1 LGQNHGTSIGFRF
14 TKLGGRKVFFLD
26 NLPERIL
33 KAKLHAEKILVDQES
48 RIMEIT
54 EHNHAKVLQAFQE
67 EKVTTYH
74 LIGSTGYGLGD
85 SGREVLDRVMAKIL
99 GTEAALVRGQFVSGT
114 HAIAAALFG
123 VLRPGDHFIS
133 VSGDPY
139 DTLEEVI
146 GIRGEG
152 QGSLLDF
159 GVTYNS
165 IPLNEQGK
173 IQYSLFKD
181 VIRSNTKMLIIQR
194 SRGYAWRNSLSIA
207 EISELVKFVRTN
219 YPHLIIF
226 VDNCYGE
233 LVEKLEPGD
242 VGVDLLAGSLIKNL
256 GGSLAPT
263 GGYIAGKK
271 ELVDKA
277 AFRLTAPGIGG
288 EVGATY
294 AWQQHFFQ
302 GLFFSP
308 LTVSE
313 SIRGAI
319 FSAAFWQALGFEVN
333 PLPETPRTD
342 LIQAVKLGTKD
353 RMIAFCQGLQKGS
366 PIDSHILPIP
376 SGMPGYE
383 DEVIMA
389 GGTFIQGATS
399 EFSADGPLRDPF
411 IAYQQGGISMTYV
424 KFGNLLAA
432 QKLWQQGLLK

>member
-1 LGQNHGTSIGFRF
+1 
-14 TKLGGRKVFFLD
+14 VFFLD
-26 NLPERIL
+26 QLPESIQAAQ
-33 KAKLHAEKILVDQES
+33 KYAEKVLAEQEP
-48 RIMEIT
+48 RVLNIT
-54 EHNHAKVLQAFQE
+54 EHNHAKVLNAFQE

-74 LIGSTGYGLGD
+74 LQGSTGYGLGD
-85 SGREVLDRVMAKIL
+85 TGREVLDRVMARIL

-114 HAIAAALFG
+114 HAIATALFG
-123 VLRPGDHFIS
+123 VLRPGDHFVS

-146 GIRGEG
+146 GLRGNG
-152 QGSLLDF
+152 QGSLKDF
-159 GVTYNS
+159 GVSYDS
-165 IPLNEQGK
+165 IPLNDEGQ
-173 IQYSLFKD
+173 IQYTLFKG
-181 VIRSNTKMLIIQR
+181 VIKSNTKMLIVQR
-194 SRGYAWRNSLSIA
+194 SRGYAWRNSLD
-207 EISELVKFVRTN
+207 ISKLTELVQYVRIH

-233 LVEKLEPGD
+233 LVEKLEPGNI
-242 VGVDLLAGSLIKNL
+242 GVDLVAGSLIKNL

-263 GGYIAGKK
+263 GGYIAGKR
-271 ELVDKA
+271 ELVERA
-277 AFRLTAPGIGG
+277 AYRLTAPGIGG
-288 EVGATY
+288 EVGATLE
-294 AWQQHFFQ
+294 WQRLFFQ

-308 LTVSE
+308 LTISE

-333 PLPETPRTD
+333 PLPDSPRTD
-342 LIQAVKLGTKD
+342 LIQAVKLGTKE

-366 PIDSHILPIP
+366 PIDSYILPIP

-399 EFSADGPLRDPF
+399 EFSADGPLREPY
-411 IAYQQGGISMTYV
+411 IAYQQGGISMMYV
-424 KFGNLLAA
+424 KFGNILAA